1 MDNTCHKLK
10 MLSNCIFLY
19 KFSMDFHIRITTSCK
34 SCKVDRGICLY
45 CFSFQNA
52 YSYFFIWLSKI
63 EMTWPWFIRNTLLR
77 LLYLLEAQLWRT
89 RITTRRRKKKLMF
102 DGSFINGNFFWGN
115 IYPVGSENMSWR
127 KIPNDQKHINSPHR
141 LVVYFHHWP

>member
-89 RITTRRRKKKLMF
+89 RITTQRRKKT
-102 DGSFINGNFFWGN
+102 NVW
-115 IYPVGSENMSWR
+115 W
-127 KIPNDQKHINSPHR
+127 
-141 LVVYFHHWP
+141 VVYKWEFFLGQYLSSWKRKHVLTKNSKRPKTHKFSA